1 MDTSISVSLSD
12 SMKDWIDQQVTTGGF
27 GDASEFIGVVL
38 QSERERRLREQ
49 IDAKLLAVIES
60 PMTPLTDVD
69 WSDIRREA
77 VARREYSRDT

>member
-1 MDTSISVSLSD
+1 
-12 SMKDWIDQQVTTGGF
+12 MKDWINQQVTTGGF

-49 IDAKLLAVIES
+49 IDAKLLAAIES